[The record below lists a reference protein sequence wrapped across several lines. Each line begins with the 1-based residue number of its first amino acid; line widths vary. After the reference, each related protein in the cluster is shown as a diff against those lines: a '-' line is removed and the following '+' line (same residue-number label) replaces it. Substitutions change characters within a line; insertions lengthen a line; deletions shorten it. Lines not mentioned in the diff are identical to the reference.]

1 MAELS
6 APDEVS
12 PFEKLIGRAATNTE
26 REQLRRVKDALGL
39 GDNDALWL
47 IIFALQWYESLY
59 RQFPAAIAKEAAGVM
74 ACARETADA
83 ELRAGVAQA
92 QADLSRA
99 VAIAAQDVAR
109 NVARQKATQW
119 LIYGMAVGAALLL
132 VGIAIGRMLT

>member
-1 MAELS
+1 MVEPPT
-6 APDEVS
+6 PDDVS

-59 RQFPAAIAKEAAGVM
+59 RQFPGAIAKEAASVM
-74 ACARETADA
+74 ARARETADA

-92 QADLSRA
+92 QADLARA

-109 NVARQKATQW
+109 PKATQW
-119 LIYGMAVGAALLL
+119 LIYGMALGAALVI
-132 VGIAIGRMLT
+132 VGIAIGRALPA